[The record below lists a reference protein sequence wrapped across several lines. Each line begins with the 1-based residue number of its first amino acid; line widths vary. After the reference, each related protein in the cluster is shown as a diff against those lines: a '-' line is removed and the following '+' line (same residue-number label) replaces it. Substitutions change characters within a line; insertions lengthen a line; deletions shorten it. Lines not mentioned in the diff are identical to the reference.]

1 MTRYKKI
8 KFTKKLQN
16 AFNGVKI
23 GFWEEN
29 NIRNQV
35 LIFFLVLSAS
45 LYFRISKIEFLVL
58 ILTSAIVF
66 LAEYLNTSIENLC
79 DHVTTEEHYQIKR
92 VKDISAGSVFIV
104 ATLALLVGIIIFSP
118 YLYYYL

>member
-1 MTRYKKI
+1 MTQYKKT

-29 NIRNQV
+29 NIKTQL
-35 LIFFLVLSAS
+35 LILFLVLSVS
-45 LYFRISKIEFLVL
+45 FYFKISKIEFLVL

-66 LAEYLNTSIENLC
+66 LAEYLNTSLENLC

-92 VKDISAGSVFIV
+92 VKDISAGSVLVV
-104 ATLALLVGIIIFSP
+104 ATFALLVGIIIFSP